1 MVPIYACE
9 VTDREKNYTS
19 KTCITSNTIYPTSPY
34 RDKPYLLFFDI
45 TKCAT
50 VVSVGE
56 LIQGEVDTS
65 SIFTCPTQQVQT
77 TVNVHFFSVL
87 KLWSDGGTL

>member
-1 MVPIYACE
+1 MHV
-9 VTDREKNYTS
+9 NYTS
-19 KTCITSNTIYPTSPY
+19 KTGITSNMIYPTPPF

-56 LIQGEVDTS
+56 LLQGEVDTS

-77 TVNVHFFSVL
+77 IVNVVL